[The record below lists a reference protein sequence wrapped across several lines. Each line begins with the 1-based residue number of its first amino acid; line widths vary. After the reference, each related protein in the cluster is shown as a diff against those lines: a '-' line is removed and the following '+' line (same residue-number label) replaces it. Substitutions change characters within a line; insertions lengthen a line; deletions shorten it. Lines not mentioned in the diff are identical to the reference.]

1 MKIFNLR
8 IMTNKKYKELIKDR
22 EWALKNYARADRRIK
37 ELNHEIET
45 LLFYNSEL
53 RSTNIRLKK
62 EKNEEKIKWKNT

>member
-62 EKNEEKIKWKNT
+62 EKNEEKIK

>member
-22 EWALKNYARADRRIK
+22 EWALKNYARAERKIK
-37 ELNHEIET
+37 ELNHELET
-45 LLFYNSEL
+45 MLFYNSEL

-62 EKNEEKIKWKNT
+62 EKNEGKIIWD

>member
-22 EWALKNYARADRRIK
+22 EWALKNYARADRKIK

-62 EKNEEKIKWKNT
+62 EKNERKIIWD

>member
-45 LLFYNSEL
+45 LLFYSSEL

-62 EKNEEKIKWKNT
+62 EKNEEIAKWQQ

>member
-1 MKIFNLR
+1 MKLFNLR

-22 EWALKNYARADRRIK
+22 EWALKNFARAERRIK

-53 RSTNIRLKK
+53 RNTNIRLKK
-62 EKNEEKIKWKNT
+62 EKNEEIAK